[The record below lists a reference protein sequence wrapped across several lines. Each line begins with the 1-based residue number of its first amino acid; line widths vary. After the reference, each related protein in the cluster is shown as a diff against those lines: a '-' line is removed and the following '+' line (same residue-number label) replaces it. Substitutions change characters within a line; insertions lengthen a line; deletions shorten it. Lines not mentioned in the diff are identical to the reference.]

1 MARPARKT
9 NRKRKAPAA
18 SPAPPT
24 TADASKEAPLELFG
38 TIKQVFPSTTFAVEL
53 ENGHTVL
60 AHIAGRLRRH
70 RIKLLL
76 GDRVELEMSPY
87 DLTKAR
93 IVYRYR
99 AGEARRSH

>member
-1 MARPARKT
+1 LARSRSRTRTRTPGGNSSST
-9 NRKRKAPAA
+9 PD
-18 SPAPPT
+18 T
-24 TADASKEAPLELFG
+24 SKEAPLELFG

-99 AGEARRSH
+99 AGEARRPH

>member
-1 MARPARKT
+1 MARSGRRTSRRRPQT
-9 NRKRKAPAA
+9 DSAP
-18 SPAPPT
+18 STPDP
-24 TADASKEAPLELFG
+24 SKEAPLELFG

-99 AGEARRSH
+99 AGEARRPH

>member
-1 MARPARKT
+1 LARPGRRKSRPRPPANPST
-9 NRKRKAPAA
+9 NVPD
-18 SPAPPT
+18 T
-24 TADASKEAPLELFG
+24 SKEAPLELFG
-38 TIKQVFPSTTFAVEL
+38 TIKQVYPSTTFAVEL

-99 AGEARRSH
+99 AGEARRPH